1 MRSADLVYVNTV
13 VVLDYLIA
21 SRFFAAKTLVH
32 VHEIPDGAKLK
43 VFRALLGWTS
53 AEVIF
58 NSKAT
63 RDAYRLPRERAQ
75 HVVYNGIAAPEAT
88 PTNYD
93 GTRPLRLLMLGRIS
107 RIKGQDLLIAALS
120 ALPPRVTRRLEV
132 RIVGETF
139 GEDKPREDALRASVE
154 AAGLSGV
161 VRFEPFQP
169 DPSELYRWA
178 DVVAV
183 PSRLPE
189 SLGRVAIEAMAH
201 GRPPLVARIGG
212 LPEIVEDGVTGW
224 IVPPNDAQALARA
237 ISAIVTMPDVWRGFG
252 AAARAR
258 FEKIFAAPAIARQFQ
273 SIVRAR
279 LTARNGER
287 APREPRRGAL
297 MRRDLIQLVRNFTLS
312 LGGEGLQSAFHFA
325 LSLVLIRLLSAH
337 DFGVFAIAF
346 VLGGIALTYGNA
358 FISVPAAVRLTPLS
372 GRPAV
377 KYVDAVFGSIALLV
391 SIAIGAIAFV
401 ISGSSPKTSTK
412 RSRAA
417 CSPGCGRCAITCAPR
432 CSRAG

>member
-1 MRSADLVYVNTV
+1 MCGAICLRKETAAMRIVCVHQGFELYGSDRCFIDSVAALHEAWPQAEIDVVLPQDGPIVAPLRAIATRVVIEPLFILRRRDLTKLVLTAPLRLPLALWRATRRMRGADLVYVNTV

-32 VHEIPDGAKLK
+32 VHEIPDGAKLTA
-43 VFRALLGWTS
+43 FRALLGWART
-53 AEVIF
+53 EIIF

-63 RDAYRLPRERAQ
+63 RNAYALPRERAQ
-75 HVVYNGIAAPEAT
+75 HVVYNGIAAPEVNA
-88 PTNYD
+88 TNYD

-120 ALPPRVTRRLEV
+120 ALPPRITRRLEV

-139 GEDKPREDALRASVE
+139 GEDKAREDALRASVQ

-178 DVVAV
+178 DIVAV

-212 LPEIVEDGVTGW
+212 LPEIVEDGATGW

-237 ISAIVTMPDVWRGFG
+237 ISAIVTMPDVWRGYS
-252 AAARAR
+252 AAARTR
-258 FEKIFAAPAIARQFQ
+258 FEAIFAAPAIARQFQ

-279 LTARNGER
+279 LAKRTSER
-287 APREPRRGAL
+287 ATRGLAE
-297 MRRDLIQLVRNFTLS
+297 VR
-312 LGGEGLQSAFHFA
+312 
-325 LSLVLIRLLSAH
+325 
-337 DFGVFAIAF
+337 
-346 VLGGIALTYGNA
+346 
-358 FISVPAAVRLTPLS
+358 
-372 GRPAV
+372 
-377 KYVDAVFGSIALLV
+377 
-391 SIAIGAIAFV
+391 
-401 ISGSSPKTSTK
+401 
-412 RSRAA
+412 
-417 CSPGCGRCAITCAPR
+417 
-432 CSRAG
+432 